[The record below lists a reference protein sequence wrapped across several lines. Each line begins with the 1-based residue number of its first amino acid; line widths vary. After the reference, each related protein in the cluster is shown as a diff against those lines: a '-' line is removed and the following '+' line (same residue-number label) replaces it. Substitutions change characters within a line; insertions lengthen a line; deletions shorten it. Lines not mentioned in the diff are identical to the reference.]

1 MSNSGKKI
9 SNVING
15 KSVDG
20 SSNDVIEVLN
30 PSTEETLGAFS
41 CSTDADVAQA
51 VDSAWAAF
59 GGWSSQTPG
68 ARADLLRQLG
78 NLIEENIEELVEL
91 EVIDAGKPYSASR
104 NGELPGIIDSF
115 RLFAN
120 SARIMSGQSATDF
133 AEGHTGF
140 VKREP
145 LGVVAGIT
153 PWNFP
158 LWQAIW
164 KIAPALATGNTIVVK
179 PSELT
184 PLSTVRFAQLA
195 QEVLPPG
202 VLNVVNGLGPTTGAA
217 LVSNPKVQLV
227 SFTGSTV
234 AGQAIASLAG
244 KAPKRVV
251 MELGGNSPVIIFEDA
266 DLDAAVES
274 LTGGYL
280 YNAGQ
285 ECMAATRWIAHES
298 IAEDFL
304 DAMVKST
311 ANNVKMGDPMDKAT
325 TLGPMI
331 SEKQRTRAE
340 TYLQNASKNAEVV
353 IGGGR
358 GDSKGYFLEPTII
371 RGVAQSDDLVQEEL
385 FAPIATLQT
394 FKDESQALEM
404 ANGVRQGLA
413 GSIWTRDIG
422 RAIRMANA
430 YEFGTAWINT
440 HLVVGPDMPI
450 GGFRESG
457 YGKEGG
463 AMGLEEY
470 TRVKQIIMSHK

>member
-1 MSNSGKKI
+1 LSISGKKI
-9 SNVING
+9 GNFING
-15 KSVDG
+15 KMQDG
-20 SSNDVIEVLN
+20 SSDEIVEVLN

-59 GGWSSQTPG
+59 GGWSKLTPG
-68 ARADLLRQLG
+68 SRSDVLRKLG
-78 NLIEENIEELVEL
+78 NIIEENIEELVEL

-133 AEGHTGF
+133 ADGHTGF

-145 LGVVAGIT
+145 LGVIAGIT

-164 KIAPALATGNTIVVK
+164 KIAPALATGNTVVIK

-184 PLSTVRFAQLA
+184 PLSTLRFAELA
-195 QEVLPPG
+195 AEVLPAG

-217 LVSNPKVQLV
+217 LVANPKVQLV

-251 MELGGNSPVIIFEDA
+251 MELGGNSPVIIFDDA

-285 ECMAATRWIAHES
+285 ECMAATRWIAHEA

-311 ANNVKMGDPMDKAT
+311 ANNVKMGDPMDKST

-340 TYLQNASKNAEVV
+340 TYLKNASKNAEIV

-358 GDSKGYFLEPTII
+358 GDSRGFFLEPTIV
-371 RGVAQSDDLVQEEL
+371 RGVAQGDDLVQEEM

-404 ANGVRQGLA
+404 ANGVRHGLA

-422 RAIRMANA
+422 RALRLANS
-430 YEFGTAWINT
+430 YEFGTAWINS
-440 HLVVGPDMPI
+440 HMVVGPDMPI

-463 AMGLEEY
+463 ALGMEEF
-470 TRVKQIIMSHK
+470 TRVKQIIISQK

>member
-1 MSNSGKKI
+1 MSTSGRKI

-15 KSVDG
+15 KLTDG
-20 SSNDVIEVLN
+20 SSDEVVDVIN

-59 GGWSSQTPG
+59 GGWSGMTPG
-68 ARADLLRQLG
+68 ARADALRQLG
-78 NLIEENIEELVEL
+78 DLMEEHIDELAEL
-91 EVIDAGKPYSASR
+91 EVKDAGKPWNASR
-104 NGELPGIIDSF
+104 NGELPGMIDSF
-115 RLFAN
+115 RLFSN
-120 SARIMSGQSATDF
+120 LARVMSGQSATDF
-133 AEGHTGF
+133 AENHTGF

-184 PLSTVRFAQLA
+184 PLSTVRFAELA
-195 QEVLPPG
+195 AQVLPPG
-202 VLNVVNGLGPTTGAA
+202 VLNVVNGMGPTTGAA

-227 SFTGSTV
+227 SFTGSVV

-251 MELGGNSPVIIFEDA
+251 MELGGNSPVIIFDDA

-274 LTGGYL
+274 LTNGYL

-298 IAEDFL
+298 IADDFV

-311 ANNVKMGDPMDKAT
+311 ANNVKMGDVMDKAT
-325 TLGPMI
+325 TLGPLI

-340 TYLQNASKNAEVV
+340 NYLANASKNAEIV
-353 IGGGR
+353 IGGKR
-358 GDSKGYFLEPTII
+358 GDSKGYFLEPTIV
-371 RGVAQSDDLVQEEL
+371 RGVAQTDDLVQEEM
-385 FAPIATLQT
+385 FAPIATVQT
-394 FKDESQALEM
+394 FKDESEALAM
-404 ANGVRQGLA
+404 ANGVRHGLA
-413 GSIWTRDIG
+413 GSIWTRDLG
-422 RAIRMANA
+422 RAMRMANS
-430 YEFGTAWINT
+430 YDFGTAWINT

-450 GGFRESG
+450 GGFKESG

-463 AMGLEEY
+463 SLGVEEY
-470 TRVKQIIMSHK
+470 TRVKQIIMNYK